1 MNAPATDAT
10 PPVVPPHEPTVAGLR
25 IRPGWPLALY
35 AILVASAALSV
46 FAQRSPGIDPLVGR
60 AAAWVFLVFAVG
72 FTGYRLALVASGRY
86 SPFKAFFQ
94 VLIAAL
100 FFLVLLAPAVQV
112 HGPGLRSHPL
122 LAHPDPAVR
131 VLAAKVIGLEADA
144 SGAQALVGL
153 LDDPS
158 AEVRAAAHHALVQLS
173 GGADLGPRPA
183 PWKDR
188 FP

>member
-1 MNAPATDAT
+1 
-10 PPVVPPHEPTVAGLR
+10 
-25 IRPGWPLALY
+25 
-35 AILVASAALSV
+35 
-46 FAQRSPGIDPLVGR
+46 
-60 AAAWVFLVFAVG
+60 
-72 FTGYRLALVASGRY
+72 
-86 SPFKAFFQ
+86 

-100 FFLVLLAPAVQV
+100 FFLVLLAPAVKA
-112 HGPGLRSHPL
+112 HGPGVRLHPL

-144 SGAQALVGL
+144 SGGKELVGL

-158 AEVRAAAHHALVQLS
+158 GEVRAAAHRALVQLS
-173 GGADLGPRPA
+173 GGPDLGPRPA